1 MAVLQERKGMVGKEA
16 GEGLSP
22 CSDRVTS
29 EYGSLVFTLEVSM
42 SAVQFHMNM
51 SREGYQLW
59 AEALVLNLVP

>member
-1 MAVLQERKGMVGKEA
+1 MSCAAREEGNG
-16 GEGLSP
+16 GEGGGEVWSP

-29 EYGSLVFTLEVSM
+29 KYDSLVFKLEISM

-59 AEALVLNLVP
+59 AEVLVLNLVP